1 MEFLFEILLELILE
15 GTMEASQNKKVPKAV
30 RVFLIVLI
38 SALYLS
44 VIGLILFIGVTCW
57 KTNKIGGLIIITIG
71 SVIFIMAAVEFR
83 KMYLDKTR

>member
-15 GTMEASQNKKVPKAV
+15 GTMTASQNKKVPKAV

-44 VIGLILFIGVTCW
+44 VIGLILLIGV
-57 KTNKIGGLIIITIG
+57 L
-71 SVIFIMAAVEFR
+71 
-83 KMYLDKTR
+83 

>member
-15 GTMEASQNKKVPKAV
+15 GTMTASQNKKVPKAV

-57 KTNKIGGLIIITIG
+57 KTNKIGGLFIITIG
-71 SVIFIMAAVEFR
+71 LVILIMAAVRFR
-83 KMYLDKTR
+83 KLYLGKTK

>member
-15 GTMEASQNKKVPKAV
+15 GTMTASQNKKVPKAV

-71 SVIFIMAAVEFR
+71 SVIFIMVAVKFR

>member
-1 MEFLFEILLELILE
+1 MNRRVPNGTHGGVEGGLI
-15 GTMEASQNKKVPKAV
+15 TRPSD
-30 RVFLIVLI
+30 

-71 SVIFIMAAVEFR
+71 SVIFIMAAVKFR

>member
-15 GTMEASQNKKVPKAV
+15 GTMEASQNKKVPKLV
-30 RVFLIVLI
+30 RVVLIVLI
-38 SALYLS
+38 SAFYLS

-71 SVIFIMAAVEFR
+71 SVIFIMAAVKFR

>member
-15 GTMEASQNKKVPKAV
+15 GTMEASQNKKVPKPV
-30 RVFLIVLI
+30 RVVLIVLI
-38 SALYLS
+38 SAFYLS
-44 VIGLILFIGVTCW
+44 VIGLILFIGVSCW

-71 SVIFIMAAVEFR
+71 SVIFIMAAVKFR